1 MRSPVALFGAFLRGT
16 FGLPKP
22 DKQAV
27 ERVKDLARATLQVS
41 PETAFA
47 VNEIACNDPGCPGIE
62 TVILVM
68 EPGRKTRA
76 LKVAKAL
83 DAVTEADVAAARDGS
98 PPFP

>member
-1 MRSPVALFGAFLRGT
+1 MAFLGAFMRGT

-22 DKQAV
+22 DKQGID
-27 ERVKDLARATLQVS
+27 RVKDLARAALQAS

-76 LKVAKAL
+76 LKVPKPLDEVMEQDILAAL
-83 DAVTEADVAAARDGS
+83 DG
-98 PPFP
+98 

>member
-22 DKQAV
+22 DREAV
-27 ERVKDLARATLQVS
+27 ERVKNMARTALQTTPEATL
-41 PETAFA
+41 A

-68 EPGRKTRA
+68 EPGKKTQA
-76 LKVAKAL
+76 LKVQKTL
-83 DAVTEADVAAARDGS
+83 DEITEQDIRNVLDR
-98 PPFP
+98 

>member
-1 MRSPVALFGAFLRGT
+1 VRSPVAFLGAFMRGT

-22 DKQAV
+22 DKQGID
-27 ERVKDLARATLQVS
+27 RVKDLARAALQAS

-76 LKVAKAL
+76 LKVPKPLDEVMEQDILAAL
-83 DAVTEADVAAARDGS
+83 DG
-98 PPFP
+98 

>member
-1 MRSPVALFGAFLRGT
+1 MALFGAFLRGT

-27 ERVKDLARATLQVS
+27 DRVKGLARAALRAS

-68 EPGRKTRA
+68 EPGQKTQA
-76 LKVAKAL
+76 LKVPKPL
-83 DAVTEADVAAARDGS
+83 DEVMEQDILAVLDR
-98 PPFP
+98 

>member
-1 MRSPVALFGAFLRGT
+1 MALFGAFLRGT

-22 DKQAV
+22 DKQAID
-27 ERVKDLARATLQVS
+27 RVKELARSALQVA
-41 PETAFA
+41 PGTAFA

-76 LKVAKAL
+76 LKVARPLDEVMEQDILKAL
-83 DAVTEADVAAARDGS
+83 DA
-98 PPFP
+98 

>member
-1 MRSPVALFGAFLRGT
+1 MAFLGAFMRGT

-22 DKQAV
+22 DKQGID
-27 ERVKDLARATLQVS
+27 RVKDLARAALQAS

-76 LKVAKAL
+76 LKVPKPL
-83 DAVTEADVAAARDGS
+83 DEVAEQDILAVLDGRGG
-98 PPFP
+98 

>member
-1 MRSPVALFGAFLRGT
+1 VALFGAFLRGS

-22 DKQAV
+22 DKQAID
-27 ERVKDLARATLQVS
+27 RVKDLARAALRAS

-68 EPGRKTRA
+68 EPGQKTRV
-76 LKVAKAL
+76 LKVAKPLDEVMEQDILKAL
-83 DAVTEADVAAARDGS
+83 E
-98 PPFP
+98 P

>member
-22 DKQAV
+22 DREAV
-27 ERVKDLARATLQVS
+27 ERVKGLARAALQPS

-68 EPGRKTRA
+68 EPGQKTRA
-76 LKVAKAL
+76 LKVPKTLDEVTEQDILSAL
-83 DAVTEADVAAARDGS
+83 D
-98 PPFP
+98 P

>member
-1 MRSPVALFGAFLRGT
+1 MALLGAFLRGT

-22 DKQAV
+22 AKLAV
-27 ERVKDLARATLQVS
+27 DRVKDLARAALGAT
-41 PETAFA
+41 PDTAFA

-76 LKVAKAL
+76 LKVSKPLDEVLEQDILKAL
-83 DAVTEADVAAARDGS
+83 DL
-98 PPFP
+98 

>member
-1 MRSPVALFGAFLRGT
+1 MAYFGAFLRGT

-22 DKQAV
+22 DREGI
-27 ERVKDLARATLQVS
+27 ERVKELARSALQAT

-68 EPGRKTRA
+68 EPGKKTRA
-76 LKVAKAL
+76 LKVQKTLGEVTEQDIRAAL
-83 DAVTEADVAAARDGS
+83 DGS
-98 PPFP
+98 GG

>member
-1 MRSPVALFGAFLRGT
+1 MALFGAFLRGS

-22 DKQAV
+22 DKRAV
-27 ERVKDLARATLQVS
+27 DRVKDMARTALQAS
-41 PETAFA
+41 SGTAFA

-76 LKVAKAL
+76 LKVAKPLDEVMEQDILKAL
-83 DAVTEADVAAARDGS
+83 G
-98 PPFP
+98 P

>member
-22 DKQAV
+22 DREAI
-27 ERVKDLARATLQVS
+27 ERVKELARTALQAS

-68 EPGRKTRA
+68 EPGKKTRA
-76 LKVAKAL
+76 LKVQKTL
-83 DAVTEADVAAARDGS
+83 DEVTEQDIRAAFDAWS
-98 PPFP
+98 A